1 MAAWPNGYFVGDLNP
16 MQNLALVRHL
26 ESRFGL
32 QLCAIGAGRLAC
44 VSDSPLDTGT
54 ATEAAADIVSL
65 YADAPSNAADRL
77 AAWLSTHDT
86 LLIRYT
92 ES

>member
-1 MAAWPNGYFVGDLNP
+1 MPRSKPGVAA
-16 MQNLALVRHL
+16 
-26 ESRFGL
+26 
-32 QLCAIGAGRLAC
+32 
-44 VSDSPLDTGT
+44 
-54 ATEAAADIVSL
+54 EAAADIVSL
-65 YADAPSNAADRL
+65 YADAPSDAADRL